1 MKILSITAQK
11 PHSTGSGIYLT
22 ELVKNWAVLG
32 HEQSV
37 VGGIYE
43 EDAVDFPEG
52 VRFYPVFYQTEKL
65 PFSIAGM
72 SDEMPYE
79 STRYRELTQG
89 MAEQF
94 REAFAGQIAQAVGQS
109 EPDLI
114 VCHHLY
120 LLTAMVREWYPQKK
134 IIAICHG
141 SDLRQIEK
149 NPRNRAYIKERIRQV
164 DRVIALHK
172 EQKKEIQRIFG
183 MPEEKIAVAGVG
195 YNDQIFFSDPSR
207 HRKRHACE
215 ERKRIIFAGKIS
227 EKKGVCSLLRA
238 LEYLPYPEEML
249 EVVLAGG
256 HGPEEE
262 YKAIRE
268 LAAES
273 KYPVRFPG
281 MLPQR
286 ELAEQFR
293 QSDVFVLPSFFE
305 GLALVNIE
313 AMACGCKVVCSDIPG
328 MRAWFSENVPGE
340 AIAFV
345 TLPAMENTDEPV
357 AGELRGYE
365 QRLAEA
371 LRKKLEQTEEEHPQ
385 LSRISWRKISE
396 NILKKCCGK
405 TQDLE
410 VER

>member
-1 MKILSITAQK
+1 MQSASGAGVSALSGRNA
-11 PHSTGSGIYLT
+11 GSGSCRRT
-22 ELVKNWAVLG
+22 WP
-32 HEQSV
+32 
-37 VGGIYE
+37 GGRI
-43 EDAVDFPEG
+43 
-52 VRFYPVFYQTEKL
+52 
-65 PFSIAGM
+65 
-72 SDEMPYE
+72 
-79 STRYRELTQG
+79 QG
-89 MAEQF
+89 
-94 REAFAGQIAQAVGQS
+94 
-109 EPDLI
+109 
-114 VCHHLY
+114 
-120 LLTAMVREWYPQKK
+120 
-134 IIAICHG
+134 
-141 SDLRQIEK
+141 
-149 NPRNRAYIKERIRQV
+149 NPGI
-164 DRVIALHK
+164 
-172 EQKKEIQRIFG
+172 
-183 MPEEKIAVAGVG
+183 
-195 YNDQIFFSDPSR
+195 
-207 HRKRHACE
+207 
-215 ERKRIIFAGKIS
+215 
-227 EKKGVCSLLRA
+227 
-238 LEYLPYPEEML
+238 
-249 EVVLAGG
+249 GG
-256 HGPEEE
+256 
-262 YKAIRE
+262 R
-268 LAAES
+268 S